1 MSEVKE
7 EKLKCNMKGRI
18 KKTNQAMKTNKT
30 KKLNGK
36 MRNKISNKKV
46 KCTFW
51 RTADWTLS
59 QLLVFTFWLFS
70 GSVFGLSQLQVL
82 LSYMSV
88 FNHPLQPLASKHHVS
103 CSRLLFT
110 LFLGRLPRGHSWVHE
125 QVDSAPMY
133 LAAIFPPSTHTFWS
147 FPELQFPHLPSGLWR
162 WGGSLAGRL
171 SM

>member
-1 MSEVKE
+1 
-7 EKLKCNMKGRI
+7 MKGRI
-18 KKTNQAMKTNKT
+18 KKANQAMKTNKT